1 LAYLDGQAHQPSKN
15 LTANHHARRLQ
26 MTATRILVGT
36 SKGAFVLTSETQ
48 REAWSVAGPHF
59 GGWEIFHAKG
69 SPSDPEM
76 TFYS

>member
-1 LAYLDGQAHQPSKN
+1 
-15 LTANHHARRLQ
+15 

-59 GGWEIFHAKG
+59 GGWEIFHAK
-69 SPSDPEM
+69 
-76 TFYS
+76 